1 MAVIKDRPAQKSLDK
16 MADCWS
22 DIHELEPRIES
33 FVSVITETDDS
44 DVETDLLPT
53 AEVTD
58 ANLTDGTEFHPK
70 VSEFLRALI
79 AHLQNVG
86 GHSGLTD
93 YLQTRHWR
101 AHQYAAERCYGDSN
115 IGADLPRLQVC
126 PEDTWL
132 AEHLQGTGYTDMDDI
147 AVTAGPA
154 RMRCS
159 IIAKGAA
166 IWTPDIHAV
175 CEGPVTTLDGAIND
189 VVTTIVCA
197 DSSEFPAPT
206 GCIIVENEAI
216 TYTGNDG
223 TTLTGCTRNA
233 YGTAAAA
240 HEHNMPVR
248 NVETYAPSIRAAAQV
263 GLRVDLDVAA
273 IDDISP
279 AGGTGLESTGIGG
292 GGTHW
297 LVGSHA
303 LVRDHSSPELL
314 TQDCTTDDHL
324 HVADPSAFKP
334 GDHILIHDA
343 TPDTEWATIHDVD
356 ETNGIILLDANTAN
370 TYTTALNALVCLA
383 FTTIN
388 ELAVFAFNDMTLTV
402 TDTTGFPAGGGTLL
416 IDDEEMTYSGYVG
429 NDLTITARGANDT
442 FATAHEDGSI
452 VCLVQEGTF
461 PGHNEWHSIATVNA
475 DDLVTDDALIHSY
488 YLAGFVAP
496 MLRDV
501 VLTEDGA
508 GGTAG
513 DDIYV
518 MAESD
523 RLIHKAG

>member
-1 MAVIKDRPAQKSLDK
+1 MPVIKDRPAQKSLDK
-16 MADCWS
+16 MADWFA
-22 DIHELEPRIES
+22 DTHEMDPRLER
-33 FVSVITETDDS
+33 FVSVITETDDA
-44 DVETDLLPT
+44 DVETDMLPT
-53 AEVTD
+53 AEQTD
-58 ANLTDGTEFHPK
+58 ATATEGTEFHPK

-86 GHSGLTD
+86 GYSGLTD
-93 YLQTRHWR
+93 YLETARWR

-132 AEHLQGTGYTDMDDI
+132 AQHVQGTGYTDMDDI
-147 AVTAGPA
+147 AVAAGPA

-175 CEGPVTTLDGAIND
+175 CEGPVTALDGAID
-189 VVTTIVCA
+189 DTVVTIVCA

-206 GCIIVENEAI
+206 GCIIIENEAI
-216 TYTGNDG
+216 TYAGNDG

-248 NVETYAPSIRAAAQV
+248 NVETYAPSIRADAQG

-273 IDDISP
+273 LTRSA
-279 AGGTGLESTGIGG
+279 AGLAVLNSNGIGG

-297 LVGSHA
+297 LVGSYG
-303 LVRDHSSPELL
+303 LIRDHTSPELL
-314 TQDCTTDDHL
+314 TQDCITDDHL

-334 GDHILIHDA
+334 GDHILIHDD
-343 TPDTEWATIHDVD
+343 TPDTEWATVHDVD
-356 ETNGIILLDANTAN
+356 ETNGIILLDADTAN
-370 TYTTALNALVCLA
+370 TYTTAANALVCLA

-402 TDTTGFPAGGGTLL
+402 TDPAGFPTAGTLK
-416 IDDEEMTYSGYVG
+416 IGDEEMTFDGVLG
-429 NDLTITARGANDT
+429 NDLTITARGVNNT
-442 FATAHEDGSI
+442 FATAHEDGAI

-461 PGHNEWHSIATVNA
+461 PGHNEWQIVSAVGANA
-475 DDLVTDDALIHSY
+475 LDLEDPLVHSY
-488 YLAGFVAP
+488 YLAGFVVP
-496 MLRDV
+496 LLRDI
-501 VLTEDGA
+501 VLTEDNA

-513 DDIYV
+513 DDIFV

-523 RLIHKAG
+523 RLIAKAG

>member
-1 MAVIKDRPAQKSLDK
+1 MPTIKDRPAQKLLDK
-16 MADCWS
+16 MADCWA

-44 DVETDLLPT
+44 DVETDMLPA

-70 VSEFLRALI
+70 VSEFLRSLI

-101 AHQYAAERCYGDSN
+101 AHQYSAERCYGDSN

-132 AEHLQGTGYTDMDDI
+132 AEHVRATGYTDLGDI
-147 AVTAGPA
+147 AMTAGPG

-159 IIAKGAA
+159 IVAKGAA
-166 IWTPDIHAV
+166 IWTPTVYAV
-175 CEGPVTTLDGAIND
+175 SEGPATTLSANLASTETATIE
-189 VVTTIVCA
+189 VASTTGFA
-197 DSSEFPAPT
+197 DAGRLLIDDEVIEHT
-206 GCIIVENEAI
+206 GK
-216 TYTGNDG
+216 TG
-223 TTLTGCTRNA
+223 TTFTGLTRHA
-233 YGTAAAA
+233 LGTDAAA
-240 HEHNMPVR
+240 HDAGKPVE
-248 NVETYAPSIRAAAQV
+248 NVENYAPSIRADAQG
-263 GLRVDLDVAA
+263 GLRVDLDIAALTRSAAGVAVLN
-273 IDDISP
+273 SN
-279 AGGTGLESTGIGG
+279 GIGG

-297 LVGSHA
+297 LVGSHG
-303 LVRDHSSPELL
+303 LIRDHTSPELL

-334 GDHILIHDA
+334 GDHILIHDD

-370 TYTTALNALVCLA
+370 TYTTAANALVCLA

-388 ELAVFAFNDMTLTV
+388 EGAPFAFNDMTLTV
-402 TDTTGFPAGGGTLL
+402 TDVTGFPTAGTLL
-416 IDDEEMTYSGYVG
+416 IDDEEMTYTSVLG
-429 NDLTITARGANDT
+429 NDITIGARGANDT
-442 FATAHEDGSI
+442 FATAHEDGAI
-452 VCLVQEGTF
+452 VCLVQEGSF
-461 PGHNEWHSIATVNA
+461 PGHNEWQIVSAVGANA
-475 DDLVTDDALIHSY
+475 LDLEDPLVHSY
-488 YLAGFVAP
+488 YLAGFVTP
-496 MLRDV
+496 MLRDI

-523 RLIHKAG
+523 RLIGKAG